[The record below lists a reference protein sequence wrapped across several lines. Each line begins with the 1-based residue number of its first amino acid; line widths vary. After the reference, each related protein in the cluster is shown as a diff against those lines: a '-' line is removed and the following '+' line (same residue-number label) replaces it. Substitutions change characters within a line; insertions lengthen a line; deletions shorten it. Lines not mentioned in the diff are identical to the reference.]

1 MDELKITFGDGISD
15 KVWEE
20 IIREADE
27 NNDGEVKTSIRSNL
41 MNSRI

>member
-1 MDELKITFGDGISD
+1 VDELKITFGDGISD

-27 NNDGEVKTSIRSNL
+27 NNDGEV
-41 MNSRI
+41 